1 MTLQGVGPPRR
12 RAAFSAGETGNIR
25 GKVLCY
31 EQQRDGYSDAW
42 RLVRAAPKP
51 VLRLALCR
59 SSALKRHRT
68 VVGHAIAAILARL
81 RAACSPRQEGKAA

>member
-51 VLRLALCR
+51 PFCVSLCAGLPLLNVTGQSWATLSLRN
-59 SSALKRHRT
+59 
-68 VVGHAIAAILARL
+68 
-81 RAACSPRQEGKAA
+81 